1 MPRLDERAKGLLETA
16 ARSMGMSRHGIAR
29 VLSVARTI
37 ADLGQC
43 RDVDENHLVEAIV
56 FRVRRGS

>member
-1 MPRLDERAKGLLETA
+1 
-16 ARSMGMSRHGIAR
+16 MGMSGRGIAR

-37 ADLGQC
+37 ADLEQC
-43 RDVDENHLVEAIV
+43 RDVDENHLVEAIG